1 MVNRSV
7 VDDDMDG
14 AAGPVTQA
22 AARFSVSAII
32 YLPGERGVAVQHHRH
47 HENPSGPSALTQ
59 QILLG
64 PDQALQHRIDGLQV

>member
-1 MVNRSV
+1 
-7 VDDDMDG
+7 
-14 AAGPVTQA
+14 
-22 AARFSVSAII
+22 
-32 YLPGERGVAVQHHRH
+32 VQHHRH